1 METIKKY
8 GGYLLAAI
16 IFVLSIA
23 AVAFQRREKPQ
34 PEADDTFKGD
44 RLEDKVQTLPIQE
57 AHEHITEV
65 LKPVPKTES
74 KDIASAIDAWKKAGD

>member
-16 IFVLSIA
+16 IFVLSLA

-34 PEADDTFKGD
+34 PEADTFKGD
-44 RLEDKVQTLPIQE
+44 RLEDKVQTAPIQE
-57 AHEHITEV
+57 AHEHITET

-74 KDIASAIDAWKKAGD
+74 KDMASAIDAWKKAGD

>member
-16 IFVLSIA
+16 IFCLSLM
-23 AVAFQRREKPQ
+23 AVVFSRKEKPQ
-34 PEADDTFKGD
+34 PEADTFKGD
-44 RLEDKVQTLPIQE
+44 RLEDKVQTAPIQE

-65 LKPVPKTES
+65 LKPVAKTES
-74 KDIASAIDAWKKAGD
+74 KDMASAIDAWKKAGD